1 MPSSLIKRRN
11 VSFTA
16 TKWFVPSYFGR
27 VSLSDTR
34 AYTRQVNQI
43 NENQNLYKI
52 GKQILGKLRFS
63 PLIDA
68 PKIEKQSV
76 WKKQVHASFR
86 KVIAFDLLFLALGAM
101 IGAGIITAVL
111 K

>member
-1 MPSSLIKRRN
+1 M
-11 VSFTA
+11 T
-16 TKWFVPSYFGR
+16 
-27 VSLSDTR
+27 
-34 AYTRQVNQI
+34 YTRQVNQI
-43 NENQNLYKI
+43 DENQNRYKI

-63 PLIDA
+63 PSIGA
-68 PKIEKQSV
+68 PEIEKQSV